1 MVTYGPSFV
10 LLILIL
16 RPVLMGGTAYPTSTQ
31 LRDETSAR
39 ELSSWSHI
47 WEKYFLEGTD
57 LLGCFVT

>member
-1 MVTYGPSFV
+1 
-10 LLILIL
+10 
-16 RPVLMGGTAYPTSTQ
+16 MGGTAYPTSTQ